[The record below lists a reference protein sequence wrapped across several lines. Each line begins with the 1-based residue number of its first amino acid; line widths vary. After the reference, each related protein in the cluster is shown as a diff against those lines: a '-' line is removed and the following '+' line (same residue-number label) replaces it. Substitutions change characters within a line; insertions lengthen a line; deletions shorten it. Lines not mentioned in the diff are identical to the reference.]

1 MTKPIQVF
9 TEIVAEYA
17 NRGIALNITFEEWK
31 AMGEK
36 KHVPCPSGISEKC
49 VGFVDMTISGI
60 RCKYGCGPCGDAKRL
75 ATKRTR
81 ATPQQRSAYKRVC
94 EVYQNKGIELN
105 ISLEQFT
112 GMGVTKHVPCLSNLS
127 PDCDKFVDI
136 PTDHIHRL
144 VGCMACR
151 NYRMRQT
158 MLERHGVEHAAQMTD
173 HWTKIE
179 QTSTLRYGTAHPLQS
194 EKVRA
199 KIRDTN
205 MERFGVPTPFHL
217 QTIQVK
223 AHETTLENRCVK
235 SASQDT
241 DRSNIHETALE
252 NSDVKSTSQGT
263 DTKAKIRE
271 TNLERYG
278 VDNVFKN
285 PDIKAKIRATNL
297 ERYGVDNVFKS
308 PAVQTKIRA
317 TNLEKRGV
325 EYAAQDPTVQA
336 KIRATNLERRGVE
349 YAAQDPTVMAKVRE
363 TMKATYGA
371 EHMLQV
377 PELRAKRDATMVERY
392 GSIHAL
398 QNPELAEKMTKSRF
412 ELVPVELSDGRTVDL
427 QGYEPQ
433 ALEWLLSTD
442 TTFIDP
448 VLGRSLHA
456 EDMIFGKTNVPEIFY
471 NGHRY
476 YTDFAVH
483 NSNTL
488 IEVKS
493 PYTLRADWDVNLEKF
508 RATIE
513 NDFALLLVLWY
524 KKRLVQY
531 MMMETIKELDD
542 AIPRMLA
549 IPHM

>member
-17 NRGIALNITFEEWK
+17 SRGIVLNITFEEWK

-36 KHVPCPSGISEKC
+36 KHVPC
-49 VGFVDMTISGI
+49 
-60 RCKYGCGPCGDAKRL
+60 
-75 ATKRTR
+75 
-81 ATPQQRSAYKRVC
+81 
-94 EVYQNKGIELN
+94 
-105 ISLEQFT
+105 
-112 GMGVTKHVPCLSNLS
+112 LSNLS
-127 PDCDKFVDI
+127 PNCDKFVDI
-136 PTDHIHRL
+136 PIDHIRRL
-144 VGCMACR
+144 VGCKACKV
-151 NYRMRQT
+151 YRMRQT
-158 MLERHGVEHAAQMTD
+158 MLERHGVENASQMTD
-173 HWTKIE
+173 HQTKVQ
-179 QTSTLRYGTAHPLQS
+179 QTSMLRYGTAYPLQS
-194 EKVRA
+194 EEIRA
-199 KIRDTN
+199 KTTATN
-205 MERFGVPTPFHL
+205 MERYGVPTPFHL

-271 TNLERYG
+271 TNLEKYG

-308 PAVQTKIRA
+308 PAIQTKIRATNLERYGVDNVFKSPAVQTKIRA
-317 TNLEKRGV
+317 INLEKRGV
-325 EYAAQDPTVQA
+325 EYAAQDPAVQA

-349 YAAQDPTVMAKVRE
+349 YAAQDPTVQAKMRE
-363 TMKATYGA
+363 TMKTTYGA